1 MGIFFIFVIM
11 AIITSAN
18 KFVEKNSQQSA
29 LPKTLNGNKLQNYLP
44 FVFHIII
51 CTLVLI
57 TLFSVEVL
65 SEERIGILMGDI
77 SFQFFSTLLLVIIGL
92 ISPFTTIRPETHQ
105 KLTEFANQS
114 KNPFA
119 TWLVTG
125 SNLQMLKI
133 GVSIVVVVYFIFSG
147 YLKFPALNGTLTS
160 SIAIFLIFF
169 YLLNNLIQ
177 LFRNPS
183 QFRKANMF
191 RLTLLFS
198 SLKKTFFVLIGTVV
212 LIFIPSAIMGF
223 KFVDNVNPVI
233 IALFGYNV
241 IMAYNEYKL
250 LKIETAS

>member
-1 MGIFFIFVIM
+1 MGIFFIFLMMVIVS
-11 AIITSAN
+11 SAN
-18 KFVEKNSQQSA
+18 NFVEKNDQQPA
-29 LPKTLNGNKLQNYLP
+29 LPETLNSNRLQNYLP
-44 FVFHIII
+44 FVFHIVI
-51 CTLVLI
+51 CILILI
-57 TLFSVEVL
+57 TLFSVKVL
-65 SEERIGILMGDI
+65 NEERVEILIGDI

-114 KNPFA
+114 NNRFA
-119 TWLVTG
+119 NWLVTG
-125 SNLQMLKI
+125 KNLQMLKI
-133 GVSIVVVVYFIFSG
+133 GVSVAVVLYFIFFG

-160 SIAIFLIFF
+160 SLAIFLIFF
-169 YLLNNLIQ
+169 YLLNNIIQ

-212 LIFIPSAIMGF
+212 LIFIPSTIMGL
-223 KFVDNVNPVI
+223 KFVDNVDPFI

-241 IMAYNEYKL
+241 IMAYNEYKI
-250 LKIETAS
+250 LKIEVAS